1 MTGTAQ
7 LHAVRYP
14 DQVTAA
20 DALAWFAARPA
31 AAAGSREVI
40 GYLLAPDRAEWFR
53 CEGAVPHGPDGARDL
68 AGAFEVCATD
78 GAVQLR
84 WVHQTSGH
92 GRAVSLAEDSAALPP
107 GQAIPASPERRR
119 LEGTPER
126 VLAGRVAAARDGW
139 AALVTARYAPCDVPV
154 TAATGQEVWAELA
167 EYAVCDEH
175 GNLSV
180 ADTLLLRLLARA
192 PAPAAK
198 ENQP

>member
-92 GRAVSLAEDSAALPP
+92 GRAVSLAEDATALPP

-119 LEGTPER
+119 LEGMPER
-126 VLAGRVAAARDGW
+126 VLV
-139 AALVTARYAPCDVPV
+139 VTSTATSRWPTRCCCGCWPAP
-154 TAATGQEVWAELA
+154 
-167 EYAVCDEH
+167 
-175 GNLSV
+175 
-180 ADTLLLRLLARA
+180 LLLLLPRRRTSHERHLPARPRLGCPQR
-192 PAPAAK
+192 
-198 ENQP
+198 